1 MKRLLALLAV
11 SMIVVIAVSAAPL
24 ANSLQQTQS
33 WTASGSE
40 KGVQLRVYDEDGKLE
55 FMLSGNTRV
64 DFDVLNL
71 SLMVRSEQ
79 KTYVFA
85 VDTWM
90 SDNGHYAVLTRD
102 GHTIMFVDFAIVSN
116 PKTKTPNVK
125 IYGLYN

>member
-1 MKRLLALLAV
+1 MKRLLAVLAV
-11 SMIVVIAVSAAPL
+11 SMIVVLTVSATPL

-33 WTASGSE
+33 WTASGNE
-40 KGVQLRVYDEDGKLE
+40 KGIMLRAYDEDGKLE
-55 FMLSGNTRV
+55 FMLSGNTRI

-79 KTYVFA
+79 KTHVFA

-90 SDNGHYAVLTRD
+90 SDNGHYAVHTRD
-102 GHTIMFVDFAIVSN
+102 DHTIMFVDWAIVNN